1 MPTDSSVKHRLRAIL
16 AADAVGFSRLM
27 AVDEGATVA
36 ALDAA
41 RAVFR
46 QHVAAHHGRVVD
58 MAGDSVLAVF
68 DAATGAVD
76 AALAVQQSLGRSTE
90 AVTEDRRMRFR
101 IGVHLGDVVE
111 KEDGS
116 VYGDGVNVAARLQ
129 ARADPGGI
137 TVSDAVRGVVLGKV
151 DARFIDRGEPS
162 LKNIATPIHAF
173 AIDLGAGAGTRANGG
188 RATVADTQAGAAP
201 SAPGAAAAPANATVQ
216 RPPPRPAGLFVGRRT
231 EIAQLAKALDSAR
244 KGRGQ
249 VVLLAGSGGMGKT
262 RLAQEMAAHAEQ
274 EGVSVL
280 WGRCLEEPGAPPY
293 WPWRQLIRGYLRSS
307 GDPRPAETLG
317 TGLPDIAS
325 IVPEVAE
332 AVALQ
337 PSAAQTEA
345 LDTAQSR
352 FQLFDAVAGF
362 WRRAARRVPQV
373 LIFEDL
379 HWADATSLRLFAFL
393 AAELED
399 SALLLIGT
407 YRDTELSRQHPLFD
421 TLGELARSPVLR
433 RIELSGLSERETQEF
448 IAAATGAA
456 AGAHLADAIHAR
468 TEGHPLF
475 LEETMR
481 FMIEARSP
489 NAPGSM
495 DELLQKIPTGIREV
509 IGKRLNRLS
518 MPASRLLAIAAC
530 IGRVFELDLLAQLD
544 TDKSEDDVLEALEEA
559 LAVRLI
565 EPVPQ
570 TRQFRFSHAL
580 IRECVYDEMLGLRRA
595 RLHLRIAEILEARD
609 GSEDP
614 ALLPQLAYHFSE
626 AGPGAAVKALD
637 YAQQSAEH
645 ATQLLAFEEAAR
657 LYRLALHL
665 QQQHFGKDAAQR
677 CALLLALSEVE
688 ILLGAGERA
697 RAACQEA
704 AGLARS
710 QGLATLFAQAAMDF
724 EVSNAEAS
732 RSGEMSVAL
741 LLEALALH
749 RTDDP
754 LRVELLAHLCRAYV
768 YCSLAGDAK
777 EVHRRAVALARRLGD
792 RKGLCLALSS
802 ITAGVYWPD
811 QLRERLAAANEA
823 WSIADSLKLHR
834 YLLRLLPYYLQD
846 LITAGDVATLAR
858 VRAHGL
864 RKAQET
870 GALHEQAISSYLEGV
885 IAINEGR
892 FTDAEA
898 WAGKGL
904 AIGRRANEAL
914 AVGVYGMQMFCLRR
928 EQGRLR
934 ETLPLLQHFVRTTP
948 QAQTWVP
955 GLAVL
960 YAELDM
966 RAECQ
971 VQFDSLPWE
980 RASTAAIDA
989 STMTVMMFAAEVCI
1003 YLGDATR
1010 AAVLYPVLK
1019 GHAGANLLADSGGP
1033 CLGSADRL
1041 LGGLAMV
1048 MRQWVVAQRHFEV
1061 ALAMDAQTGSRTWLA
1076 HSRHAY
1082 AVMLHRRALAGDTD
1096 RARALLAEALAD
1108 ATALGMQALAQRIT
1122 ALTDTIAAPPPVLPC
1137 GLTEREVGVLRLIAI
1152 GRNNREI
1159 GQALEIS
1166 PNTVANH
1173 VRSILEKTYTANRT
1187 EAAAFARR
1195 EGLLSE

>member
-1 MPTDSSVKHRLRAIL
+1 MTDPSVKHRLTAIL
-16 AADAVGFSRLM
+16 AADAVEFSRLM

-68 DAATGAVD
+68 DAATGAV
-76 AALAVQQSLGRSTE
+76 ASALAVQQALGLSAG
-90 AVTEDRRMRFR
+90 AVAEDRRMRFR

-111 KEDGS
+111 KEDGT

-129 ARADPGGI
+129 ALADPGGI
-137 TVSDAVRGVVLGKV
+137 TVSEAVRGVVLGRV
-151 DARFIDRGEPS
+151 DARFKDRGVQP

-173 AIDLGAGAGTRANGG
+173 AVDLGPETADAEQGLTAGGD
-188 RATVADTQAGAAP
+188 ATP
-201 SAPGAAAAPANATVQ
+201 SPQ
-216 RPPPRPAGLFVGRRT
+216 RPSSRAAGLFVGRRQ
-231 EIAQLAKALDSAR
+231 EIAQLAKALDNAR

-262 RLAQEMAAHAEQ
+262 RLVQEMAAHAEAQ
-274 EGVSVL
+274 GVSVL

-293 WPWRQLIRGYLRSS
+293 WPWRQLIRGYLRGS
-307 GDPRPAETLG
+307 GDPRQAETLG
-317 TGLPDIAS
+317 TGLADIAS
-325 IVPEVAE
+325 IVPEVAQ
-332 AVALQ
+332 AVPLQ
-337 PSAAQTEA
+337 PPDAHAETV
-345 LDTAQSR
+345 DTAQSR

-362 WRRAARRVPQV
+362 WRRAARRMPQV

-393 AAELED
+393 VTELED

-433 RIELSGLSERETQEF
+433 RIELAGLSERETQEF
-448 IAAATGAA
+448 IAAASGGA

-481 FMIEARSP
+481 YMTETRAP
-489 NAPGSM
+489 NASGSM
-495 DELLQKIPTGIREV
+495 DDLLQKIPTGVREV

-518 MPASRLLAIAAC
+518 VPASRLLSIAAC
-530 IGRVFELDLLAQLD
+530 IGRVFELELLAQLD

-570 TRQFRFSHAL
+570 SQQFRFSHAL
-580 IRECVYDEMLGLRRA
+580 IRECIYDEMLGLRRA
-595 RLHLRIAEILEARD
+595 RLHLRIAEILEARS
-609 GSEDP
+609 GSDNT
-614 ALLPQLAYHFSE
+614 AVLPQLAYHFSE
-626 AGPGAAVKALD
+626 AGPGAAGKALD

-677 CALLLALSEVE
+677 CTLLLKLAEVE
-688 ILLGAGERA
+688 GLLGAGELA
-697 RAACQEA
+697 RAACLEA
-704 AGLARS
+704 AELARS
-710 QGLATLFAQAAMDF
+710 HGLAALFAQAATGF
-724 EVSNAEAS
+724 EISNVESA

-741 LLEALALH
+741 LLEALSLH

-754 LRVELLAHLCRAYV
+754 LRVELLAHLCRGYV
-768 YCSLAGDAK
+768 YCNRADEAK
-777 EVHRRAVALARRLGD
+777 EAHRCAVALARRLGD
-792 RKGLCLALSS
+792 RRGLCLALSS
-802 ITAGVYWPD
+802 IAAGVYWPD
-811 QLRERLAAANEA
+811 QLREHLAAASEA
-823 WSIADSLKLHR
+823 WGIADSLKLHR
-834 YLLRLLPYYLQD
+834 DLLRLLPYFLVD
-846 LITAGDVATLAR
+846 LIRAGDVATLAR
-858 VRAHGL
+858 VRPYGL

-870 GALHEQAISSYLEGV
+870 GALHEQAICNYVEGV

-892 FTDAEA
+892 FAEAEA
-898 WAGKGL
+898 WAGKAL

-966 RAECQ
+966 RAECEA
-971 VQFDSLPWE
+971 QFNSLPWD
-980 RASTAAIDA
+980 RAATSAIDA

-1010 AAVLYPVLK
+1010 AAVLYAVLK
-1019 GHAGANLLADSGGP
+1019 VHAGANLVADSGGP

-1048 MRQWVVAQRHFEV
+1048 MRQWVVAQRHFEA
-1061 ALAMDAQTGSRTWLA
+1061 ALAMDGQTGSRTWLA

-1082 AVMLHRRALAGDTD
+1082 AVMLLRRALAGDTE
-1096 RARALLAEALAD
+1096 RASALLVEALAE
-1108 ATALGMQALAQRIT
+1108 ATALGMQSLSQRII
-1122 ALTDTIAAPPPVLPC
+1122 ALVDTLAAPPPALPS
-1137 GLTEREVGVLRLIAI
+1137 GLTEREVGVLRLMAM

-1159 GQALEIS
+1159 GQVLQIS

-1187 EAAAFARR
+1187 EASAFARR
-1195 EGLLSE
+1195 EGLLKE